1 MTLSIKEYDKVVRK
15 FVDDYV
21 NNLTPHQLREIVSEQ
36 SHIDFE
42 NIRQDTGIDSVFE
55 EMESWDSELF
65 ESISK
70 EFDFDDGNDG
80 ESYALTFDEEIALRD
95 SALGVW
101 EADNEDDLIEEI
113 TAAAG
118 WCIKSIDYDIQLK

>member
-21 NNLTPHQLREIVSEQ
+21 NNLTPDQLREIVSEQ

-55 EMESWDSELF
+55 EMSGWDSELF

-70 EFDFDDGNDG
+70 EFD
-80 ESYALTFDEEIALRD
+80 L
-95 SALGVW
+95 
-101 EADNEDDLIEEI
+101 EA
-113 TAAAG
+113 A
-118 WCIKSIDYDIQLK
+118 

>member
-21 NNLTPHQLREIVSEQ
+21 DNLTPDQLREIVSEQ

-55 EMESWDSELF
+55 EMSGLDSELF

-70 EFDFDDGNDG
+70 EFDLEEQSDD
-80 ESYALTFDEEIALRD
+80 Y
-95 SALGVW
+95 
-101 EADNEDDLIEEI
+101 
-113 TAAAG
+113 
-118 WCIKSIDYDIQLK
+118 

>member
-1 MTLSIKEYDKVVRK
+1 MKLSIKEYDKVVRK

-21 NNLTPHQLREIVSEQ
+21 NNLTPDQLREIVSEQ

-55 EMESWDSELF
+55 EMEGWDSELF

-70 EFDFDDGNDG
+70 EFN
-80 ESYALTFDEEIALRD
+80 LEE
-95 SALGVW
+95 
-101 EADNEDDLIEEI
+101 
-113 TAAAG
+113 AA
-118 WCIKSIDYDIQLK
+118 

>member
-21 NNLTPHQLREIVSEQ
+21 NNLTPDQLREIVSEQ

-42 NIRQDTGIDSVFE
+42 NIRQDFGQDSVFE
-55 EMESWDSELF
+55 EMSNWDSELF

-70 EFDFDDGNDG
+70 EFD
-80 ESYALTFDEEIALRD
+80 LEE
-95 SALGVW
+95 VV
-101 EADNEDDLIEEI
+101 
-113 TAAAG
+113 
-118 WCIKSIDYDIQLK
+118 

>member
-21 NNLTPHQLREIVSEQ
+21 NNLTPDQLREIVSEQ

-42 NIRQDTGIDSVFE
+42 NIRKDFGQDSVFE
-55 EMESWDSELF
+55 EMSNWDSELF

-70 EFDFDDGNDG
+70 EFD
-80 ESYALTFDEEIALRD
+80 LEEVA
-95 SALGVW
+95 
-101 EADNEDDLIEEI
+101 
-113 TAAAG
+113 
-118 WCIKSIDYDIQLK
+118 

>member
-21 NNLTPHQLREIVSEQ
+21 NNLTPDQLREIVSEQ

-70 EFDFDDGNDG
+70 EFD
-80 ESYALTFDEEIALRD
+80 LEEA
-95 SALGVW
+95 
-101 EADNEDDLIEEI
+101 E
-113 TAAAG
+113 
-118 WCIKSIDYDIQLK
+118 

>member
-21 NNLTPHQLREIVSEQ
+21 NNLTPDQLRAIVSEQ

-42 NIRQDTGIDSVFE
+42 NIRQDTGQDSVFE
-55 EMESWDSELF
+55 EMSSWDSELF

-70 EFDFDDGNDG
+70 EFD
-80 ESYALTFDEEIALRD
+80 LEE
-95 SALGVW
+95 VV
-101 EADNEDDLIEEI
+101 
-113 TAAAG
+113 
-118 WCIKSIDYDIQLK
+118 